1 MKKIENSDLI
11 YGATEGIIENGNAY
25 IEMMSV
31 RPGYKRNSINSRMI
45 DALQR
50 TGEFQKNNAQVVWES
65 PTEDGMKFI
74 KSYSGDKAKFWFG
87 KSGQR
92 PKNFLKLYP
101 DGNERIV
108 D

>member
-1 MKKIENSDLI
+1 MKKIENSDLV

-25 IEMMSV
+25 VEMMSV
-31 RPGYKRNSINSRMI
+31 RPGYKRNSINSKMI

-50 TGEFQKNNAQVVWES
+50 TSDFRKNNAQVVWDS

-87 KSGQR
+87 KSGHR